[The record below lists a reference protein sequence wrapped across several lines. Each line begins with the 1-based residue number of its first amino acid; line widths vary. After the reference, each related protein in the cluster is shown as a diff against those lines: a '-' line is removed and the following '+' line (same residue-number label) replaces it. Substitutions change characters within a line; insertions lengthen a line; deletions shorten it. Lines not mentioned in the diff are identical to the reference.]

1 MAKSLELY
9 INSIPGGYHTLMV
22 VEGVR
27 REQAPFTS
35 NDHQEMLAEA
45 LRLVEDGSEGFD
57 GRLRIFDPRN
67 HMVRNRDGQ
76 SSLTTKQLRLFVTI
90 PGGPIP
96 KVEPDPTQYAPHRST
111 EDDEAARNLGRQL
124 MA

>member
-9 INSIPGGYHTLMV
+9 INSIVGGYHTLMV

-35 NDHQEMLAEA
+35 NDHQEMLSEA
-45 LRLVEDGSEGFD
+45 LRLLEGEGCDGW
-57 GRLRIFDPRN
+57 LRIFDPGN

-76 SSLTTKQLRLFVTI
+76 SRLSTKQLRLFVTI

-96 KVEPDPTQYAPHRST
+96 KVEPDPTQYEPHRST
-111 EDDEAARNLGRQL
+111 EDDEAARNLGRHL

>member
-9 INSIPGGYHTLMV
+9 INSIVGGYHTLMV

-27 REQAPFTS
+27 REKAPFTS
-35 NDHQEMLAEA
+35 NDHQEMLTEA
-45 LRLVEDGSEGFD
+45 LRLLEGEGFD
-57 GRLRIFDPRN
+57 GRLRIFDPGN

-90 PGGPIP
+90 PGGPIH
-96 KVEPDPTQYAPHRST
+96 KVEPDPTQYEPHRST
-111 EDDEAARNLGRQL
+111 EEDEAARNLGRHL
-124 MA
+124 TA

>member
-9 INSIPGGYHTLMV
+9 INSIVGGYHTLMV

-35 NDHQEMLAEA
+35 NDHQEMLTEA
-45 LRLVEDGSEGFD
+45 LRLLDGDGFD
-57 GRLRIFDPRN
+57 GRLRIFDPGN

-90 PGGPIP
+90 PGGAIP
-96 KVEPDPTQYAPHRST
+96 KVEPDPTQYEPHRST
-111 EDDEAARNLGRQL
+111 EDDEAARNLGRHL

>member
-9 INSIPGGYHTLMV
+9 INDIKGGYHTLMV

-27 REQAPFTS
+27 REKAPFTA

-45 LRLVEDGSEGFD
+45 LRLLEGEGFD
-57 GRLRIFDPRN
+57 GRLRIFDSGK

-76 SSLTTKQLRLFVTI
+76 SWLTTKQLRLFVTT
-90 PGGPIP
+90 PGGPIH
-96 KVEPDPTQYAPHRST
+96 KVEPDPTQYDPHRST
-111 EDDEAARNLGRQL
+111 AENEAARNLGRHL
-124 MA
+124 KA

>member
-9 INSIPGGYHTLMV
+9 INSIVGGYHTLMV

-27 REQAPFTS
+27 REKAPFTS
-35 NDHQEMLAEA
+35 NDHQEMLTEA
-45 LRLVEDGSEGFD
+45 LRLLEGEGFD
-57 GRLRIFDPRN
+57 GRLRIFDPGN

-90 PGGPIP
+90 PGGPIN
-96 KVEPDPTQYAPHRST
+96 KVEPDPTQYEPHRST
-111 EDDEAARNLGRQL
+111 EEDEAARNLGRHL
-124 MA
+124 TA

>member
-1 MAKSLELY
+1 MEATTAVE
-9 INSIPGGYHTLMV
+9 TMV
-22 VEGVR
+22 R
-27 REQAPFTS
+27 TS
-35 NDHQEMLAEA
+35 YGRLVAYLAARSRDVAGAEDALSEA
-45 LRLVEDGSEGFD
+45 LRLLEGEGFD
-57 GRLRIFDPRN
+57 GRLRIFDPGN

-96 KVEPDPTQYAPHRST
+96 KVEPDPTQYEPHRST
-111 EDDEAARNLGRQL
+111 EDDEAARNLGRHL

>member
-9 INSIPGGYHTLMV
+9 INSIVGGYHTLMV

-35 NDHQEMLAEA
+35 NDQQEMLTEA
-45 LRLVEDGSEGFD
+45 LRLLEGEGFD
-57 GRLRIFDPRN
+57 GRLRIFDLGN

-111 EDDEAARNLGRQL
+111 EDDEAARNLGRHL

>member
-9 INSIPGGYHTLMV
+9 INSIVGGYPTLMV

-35 NDHQEMLAEA
+35 NDHQEMLSEA
-45 LRLVEDGSEGFD
+45 LRLLEGEGFD
-57 GRLRIFDPRN
+57 GWLRIFDPGN

-76 SSLTTKQLRLFVTI
+76 SRLSTKQLRLFVTI

-96 KVEPDPTQYAPHRST
+96 KVEPDPTQYEPHRST
-111 EDDEAARNLGRQL
+111 EDDEAARNLGRHL

>member
-9 INSIPGGYHTLMV
+9 INSIVGGYHTLMV

-35 NDHQEMLAEA
+35 NDHQEMLTEA
-45 LRLVEDGSEGFD
+45 LRLLDGDGFD
-57 GRLRIFDPRN
+57 GRLRIFDPGN

-111 EDDEAARNLGRQL
+111 EDDEAARNLGRHL
-124 MA
+124 SA

>member
-9 INSIPGGYHTLMV
+9 INSIVGGYHTLMV

-35 NDHQEMLAEA
+35 NDQQEMLTEA
-45 LRLVEDGSEGFD
+45 LRLLEGEGFD
-57 GRLRIFDPRN
+57 GRLRIFDPGN

-111 EDDEAARNLGRQL
+111 EDDEAARNLGRHL
-124 MA
+124 LA

>member
-9 INSIPGGYHTLMV
+9 INSIVGGYHTLMV
-22 VEGVR
+22 VEGLR

-35 NDHQEMLAEA
+35 NDHQEMLTEA
-45 LRLVEDGSEGFD
+45 LRLLEGEGFD
-57 GRLRIFDPRN
+57 GRLRIFDPGN

-76 SSLTTKQLRLFVTI
+76 SSLSTKQLRLFVTI

-96 KVEPDPTQYAPHRST
+96 KVEPDPTQYSPHRST
-111 EDDEAARNLGRQL
+111 EDDEAARNLGRHL